1 MKLALIGY
9 GKMGKEIER
18 LAIEKGH
25 EIACIV
31 NVENPIEKADFSEVE
46 VAIEFTKP
54 EMALPHINFCL
65 ENNIPLVVG
74 TTGWTSELPK
84 ITEIVEEKNGSFLHA
99 SNFSIGVN
107 IFFEINRKLAELM
120 APHSKDYQVSME
132 EIHHTQ
138 KLDSPSGT
146 AISLADDIIS
156 KSNYEKW
163 NCIDDNEGI
172 ATSKTPDFDIIA
184 KRIPEVPGTH
194 VVTYTS
200 EIDSIEIK
208 HEAHNRKGF
217 ALGAILAA
225 EWLQGKKG
233 LFTMKN
239 VLNI

>member
-65 ENNIPLVVG
+65 ENNIPLVLG

-120 APHSKDYQVSME
+120 APHSNDYQVSMDRVAR
-132 EIHHTQ
+132 
-138 KLDSPSGT
+138 L
-146 AISLADDIIS
+146 L
-156 KSNYEKW
+156 
-163 NCIDDNEGI
+163 
-172 ATSKTPDFDIIA
+172 
-184 KRIPEVPGTH
+184 V
-194 VVTYTS
+194 
-200 EIDSIEIK
+200 
-208 HEAHNRKGF
+208 
-217 ALGAILAA
+217 
-225 EWLQGKKG
+225 
-233 LFTMKN
+233 
-239 VLNI
+239 